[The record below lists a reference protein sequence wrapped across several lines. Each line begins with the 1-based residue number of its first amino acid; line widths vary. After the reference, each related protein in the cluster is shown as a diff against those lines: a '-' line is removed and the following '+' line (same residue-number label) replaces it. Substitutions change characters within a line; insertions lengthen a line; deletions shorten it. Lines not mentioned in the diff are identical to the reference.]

1 MAFWKLFFPKSK
13 ERRDA
18 KMEEKEM
25 NQMPDIPEE
34 LPILPLRETV
44 VYPQMLIPLVVG
56 REKSIKLVEDA
67 LAGNKIIGMCMQK
80 TPVEEPT
87 PDDIHKVGT
96 VGIIVRSLRFPD
108 NTLRLFVQGLQRIRI
123 IEFTQTEPYFKAK
136 VEVIEERV
144 EKTVEIEGLMRNLL
158 NLFQKMASLIPQ
170 FPEELI
176 INAMNIQEP
185 GKLADFIAFN
195 TNLNINEKQEI
206 LETIDIKE
214 RLQKVTYYLTREL
227 EILEIANKIQNEVK
241 NEIEKSQKEYFLR
254 QQMKAIQKELGEID
268 PREMEI
274 NELRQKLQEAKLP
287 PEAMKEAERELERL
301 ALMPPGSA
309 EYTVTRTYLDWLISL
324 PWAKSTED
332 NLDIKRAEEILNED
346 HYDLEK
352 VKERIL
358 EYLAVRKLKSDMK
371 GPILCFVGP
380 PGVGKTSLGKSIAR
394 ALGRK
399 FVRIS
404 LGGIRD
410 EAEIRGHRRTYVGA
424 LPGRIIQGMRKAES
438 NNPVFMLDEIDKLGA
453 DFRGDP
459 SAALLEVLDPE
470 QNNSFVDNYLGVPF
484 DLSKVMFIATANV
497 LYTIPP
503 ALLDRM
509 EVIELPGYTEY
520 QKLGIAK
527 GFLIPRQLK
536 EHGLEN
542 YQIEFTDEAIK
553 KIIREYTREAG
564 VRNLER
570 EIASIIRK
578 IAKGIAEGSI
588 SDKVIVDK
596 EDIPKYLGPEKYTF
610 GMKGEKD
617 EVGVATGL
625 AWTEAG
631 GDILFVEALVVE
643 GKGNLILT
651 GKLGE
656 VMQES
661 AKTALSY
668 VRSKLKDLN
677 VSYEILEKSDIHVHV
692 PSGAIP
698 KDGPS
703 AGVTIATAIASA
715 LTKRPVKKDIGMTGE
730 ITLRGKVLPVGGIRE
745 KVLAAHRAGLTAV
758 IMPKENQKDLE
769 EIPEEVKKDLTFYF
783 VEHADEVLNLAILE
797 VKEYAEQRDPERA
810 G

>member
-1 MAFWKLFFPKSK
+1 MQ
-13 ERRDA
+13 
-18 KMEEKEM
+18 EKEL
-25 NQMPDIPEE
+25 NQTQDIPEI

-44 VYPQMLIPLVVG
+44 VYPQMLIPLIVG

-67 LAGNKIIGMCMQK
+67 LAGNKLIGMCMQK
-80 TPVEEPT
+80 TPIEDPT
-87 PDDIHKVGT
+87 PDDIHRIGT
-96 VGIIVRSLRFPD
+96 VGIIVRSLKFPD
-108 NTLRLFVQGLQRIRI
+108 NTLRLFVQGLQRIRVVEF
-123 IEFTQTEPYFKAK
+123 IETEPYFKAK
-136 VEVIEERV
+136 VEVIEEKV
-144 EKTVEIEGLMRNLL
+144 EKTVEIEGMMRNLL

-170 FPEELI
+170 FPEELL

-185 GKLADFIAFN
+185 GRLADFIAFN

-438 NNPVFMLDEIDKLGA
+438 NNPVFMLDEIDKLGS

-459 SAALLEVLDPE
+459 AAALLEVLDPE
-470 QNNSFVDNYLGVPF
+470 QNNAFVDNYLGVPF

-520 QKLGIAK
+520 QKMGIAK

-542 YQIEFTDEAIK
+542 EQIEFTDDAIR

-588 SDKVIVDK
+588 TEKVLVK
-596 EDIPKYLGPEKYTF
+596 AEDISKYLGPERYTF

-617 EVGVATGL
+617 EIGVATGL

-668 VRSKLKDLN
+668 VRSRLKDLN
-677 VSYEILEKSDIHVHV
+677 VSYELLEKSDIHVHV

-715 LTKRPVKKDIGMTGE
+715 LTRKPVKKDIGMTGE

-758 IMPKENQKDLE
+758 IMPKENKKDLE
-769 EIPEEVKKDLTFYF
+769 EIPEEVKKEMTFYF
-783 VEHADEVLNLAILE
+783 VEHADEVLNLALLE
-797 VKEYAEQRDPERA
+797 VRESAEQRNPERIR
-810 G
+810 

>member
-1 MAFWKLFFPKSK
+1 
-13 ERRDA
+13 
-18 KMEEKEM
+18 MEEKEI
-25 NQMPDIPEE
+25 NQTQDIPEI

-44 VYPQMLIPLVVG
+44 VYPQMLIPLIVG

-67 LAGNKIIGMCMQK
+67 LSGNKLIGMCMQK

-87 PDDIHKVGT
+87 PDDINKIGT
-96 VGIIVRSLRFPD
+96 VGIIVRSLKFPD

-123 IEFTQTEPYFKAK
+123 VEFIQTEPYFKAK
-136 VEVIEERV
+136 IELIEEKI

-170 FPEELI
+170 FPEELL

-185 GKLADFIAFN
+185 GRLADFIAFN

-301 ALMPPGSA
+301 SLMPPGSA

-332 NLDIKRAEEILNED
+332 NLDIKKAEEVLNED

-438 NNPVFMLDEIDKLGA
+438 SNPVFMLDEIDKLGS

-470 QNNSFVDNYLGVPF
+470 QNNAFVDNYLAVPF

-509 EVIELPGYTEY
+509 EIIELPGYTEY

-536 EHGLEN
+536 EHGLEEDKV
-542 YQIEFTDEAIK
+542 EFKEEAIK

-588 SDKVIVDK
+588 TEKVIINP
-596 EDIPKYLGPEKYTF
+596 ENIPKYLGPEKYSF

-617 EVGVATGL
+617 EIGVATGL

-631 GDILFVEALVVE
+631 GDILFVEALVVD
-643 GKGNLILT
+643 GRGNLILT

-677 VSYEILEKSDIHVHV
+677 VNYEILEKSDIHVHV

-745 KVLAAHRAGLTAV
+745 KVLAAHRAGLTSV

-769 EIPEEVKKDLTFYF
+769 EIPEEVKKDMTFYF
-783 VEHADEVLNLAILE
+783 VEHADEVLNLALLE
-797 VKEYAEQRDPERA
+797 VKDNVEQRNVERIR
-810 G
+810 

>member
-553 KIIREYTREAG
+553 KIIREHTREAG
-564 VRNLER
+564 VRNLKEKLLLLLER
-570 EIASIIRK
+570 LQ
-578 IAKGIAEGSI
+578 
-588 SDKVIVDK
+588 KVSQK
-596 EDIPKYLGPEKYTF
+596 E
-610 GMKGEKD
+610 
-617 EVGVATGL
+617 
-625 AWTEAG
+625 
-631 GDILFVEALVVE
+631 
-643 GKGNLILT
+643 
-651 GKLGE
+651 
-656 VMQES
+656 
-661 AKTALSY
+661 
-668 VRSKLKDLN
+668 
-677 VSYEILEKSDIHVHV
+677 
-692 PSGAIP
+692 
-698 KDGPS
+698 
-703 AGVTIATAIASA
+703 
-715 LTKRPVKKDIGMTGE
+715 
-730 ITLRGKVLPVGGIRE
+730 
-745 KVLAAHRAGLTAV
+745 VLA
-758 IMPKENQKDLE
+758 IK
-769 EIPEEVKKDLTFYF
+769 
-783 VEHADEVLNLAILE
+783 
-797 VKEYAEQRDPERA
+797 
-810 G
+810 

>member
-1 MAFWKLFFPKSK
+1 
-13 ERRDA
+13 
-18 KMEEKEM
+18 MEEREL
-25 NQMPDIPEE
+25 NQTQDIPEV

-44 VYPQMLIPLVVG
+44 VYPQMLIPLIVG
-56 REKSIKLVEDA
+56 KEKSIRLVEDA
-67 LAGNKIIGMCMQK
+67 LSGNKLIGMCMQK
-80 TPVEEPT
+80 TPVEDPT
-87 PDDIHKVGT
+87 PDDIYRIGT

-108 NTLRLFVQGLQRIRI
+108 NTLRLFVQGLQRIRV
-123 IEFTQTEPYFKAK
+123 IEFLETEPYFKAK
-136 VEVIEERV
+136 VEVIEEKV
-144 EKTVEIEGLMRNLL
+144 EKTVEIEGMMRNLL

-170 FPEELI
+170 FPEELL

-185 GKLADFIAFN
+185 GRLADFIAFN

-206 LETIDIKE
+206 LETIDVKE

-301 ALMPPGSA
+301 SLMPPGSA

-324 PWAKSTED
+324 PWAISTED

-424 LPGRIIQGMRKAES
+424 LPGRIIQGIRKAES
-438 NNPVFMLDEIDKLGA
+438 NNPVFMLDEIDKLGS

-470 QNNSFVDNYLGVPF
+470 QNNAFVDNYLGVPF

-520 QKLGIAK
+520 QKMGIAK

-536 EHGLEN
+536 EHGLEKE
-542 YQIEFTDEAIK
+542 QIEFSDDAIR

-578 IAKGIAEGSI
+578 VAKGIAEGSI
-588 SDKVIVDK
+588 TEKVIVK
-596 EDIPKYLGPEKYTF
+596 VEDVPKYLGPEKYTY

-677 VSYEILEKSDIHVHV
+677 VSYELLEKSDIHVHV

-715 LTKRPVKKDIGMTGE
+715 LTRRPVKKDIGMTGE

-758 IMPKENQKDLE
+758 IMPKENKKDLE
-769 EIPEEVKKDLTFYF
+769 EIPEEVKKEITFYF
-783 VEHADEVLNLAILE
+783 VEHADEVLNLALLE
-797 VKEYAEQRDPERA
+797 VKESAEQRNPERI

>member
-1 MAFWKLFFPKSK
+1 
-13 ERRDA
+13 
-18 KMEEKEM
+18 MEEKEM

>member
-1 MAFWKLFFPKSK
+1 
-13 ERRDA
+13 
-18 KMEEKEM
+18 MEEREI
-25 NQMPDIPEE
+25 NQTQDIPEI

-44 VYPQMLIPLVVG
+44 VYPQMLIPLIVG
-56 REKSIKLVEDA
+56 REKSIKLVEEA
-67 LAGNKIIGMCMQK
+67 LSGNKLIGMCMQK
-80 TPVEEPT
+80 TPIEEPT
-87 PDDIHKVGT
+87 PDDINKIGT
-96 VGIIVRSLRFPD
+96 VGIIVRSLKFPD
-108 NTLRLFVQGLQRIRI
+108 NTLRLFVQGLQRIKI
-123 IEFTQTEPYFKAK
+123 IEFIQTEPYFKAK
-136 VEVIEERV
+136 IELIEEKI

-170 FPEELI
+170 FPEELL

-185 GKLADFIAFN
+185 GRLADFIAFN

-206 LETIDIKE
+206 LETIDVKE

-301 ALMPPGSA
+301 SLMPPGSA

-332 NLDIKRAEEILNED
+332 NLDIKKAEEVLNED

-438 NNPVFMLDEIDKLGA
+438 NNPVFMLDEIDKLGS

-470 QNNSFVDNYLGVPF
+470 QNNAFVDNYLAVPF

-536 EHGLEN
+536 EHGLEEDKV
-542 YQIEFTDEAIK
+542 EFKEETIK

-570 EIASIIRK
+570 EIAGIIRK

-588 SDKVIVDK
+588 TEKVIINP
-596 EDIPKYLGPEKYTF
+596 EDIPKYLGPEKYSF

-617 EVGVATGL
+617 EIGVATGL

-643 GKGNLILT
+643 GRGNLILT

-677 VSYEILEKSDIHVHV
+677 VNYEILEKSDIHVHV

-715 LTKRPVKKDIGMTGE
+715 LTKRPVRKDIGMTGE

-745 KVLAAHRAGLTAV
+745 KVLAAHRAGLTSV

-769 EIPEEVKKDLTFYF
+769 EIPEEVRRDMTFYF
-783 VEHADEVLNLAILE
+783 VEYADEVLNLALLE
-797 VKEYAEQRDPERA
+797 VKDNVEQRNVERI

>member
-1 MAFWKLFFPKSK
+1 MQ
-13 ERRDA
+13 
-18 KMEEKEM
+18 EKEL
-25 NQMPDIPEE
+25 NQTQDIPEI

-44 VYPQMLIPLVVG
+44 VYPQMLIPLIVG

-67 LAGNKIIGMCMQK
+67 LAGNKLIGMCMQK
-80 TPVEEPT
+80 TPIEDPT
-87 PDDIHKVGT
+87 PDDIHRIGT
-96 VGIIVRSLRFPD
+96 VGIIVRSLKFPD
-108 NTLRLFVQGLQRIRI
+108 NTLRLFVQGLQRIRVVEF
-123 IEFTQTEPYFKAK
+123 IETEPYFKAK
-136 VEVIEERV
+136 VEVIEEKV
-144 EKTVEIEGLMRNLL
+144 EKTVEIEGMMRNLL

-170 FPEELI
+170 FPEELL

-185 GKLADFIAFN
+185 GRLADFIAFN

-438 NNPVFMLDEIDKLGA
+438 NNPVFMLDEIDKLGS

-459 SAALLEVLDPE
+459 AAALLEVLDPE
-470 QNNSFVDNYLGVPF
+470 QNNAFVDNYLGVPF

-520 QKLGIAK
+520 QKMGIAK

-542 YQIEFTDEAIK
+542 EQIEFTDDAIR

-588 SDKVIVDK
+588 TEKVLVK
-596 EDIPKYLGPEKYTF
+596 AEDISKYLGPEIYTF

-617 EVGVATGL
+617 EIGVATGL

-668 VRSKLKDLN
+668 VRSRIKDLN
-677 VSYEILEKSDIHVHV
+677 VSYELLEKSDIHVHV

-715 LTKRPVKKDIGMTGE
+715 LTRKPVKKDIGMTGE

-758 IMPKENQKDLE
+758 IMPKENKKDLE
-769 EIPEEVKKDLTFYF
+769 EIPEEVKKEMTFYF
-783 VEHADEVLNLAILE
+783 VEHADEVLNLALLE
-797 VKEYAEQRDPERA
+797 VRESAEQRNPERIR
-810 G
+810 

>member
-1 MAFWKLFFPKSK
+1 MDEQELKNI
-13 ERRDA
+13 E
-18 KMEEKEM
+18 
-25 NQMPDIPEE
+25 NIPEI

-56 REKSIKLVEDA
+56 REKSLKLIEDA
-67 LAGNKIIGMCMQK
+67 ISSNKLLGLCMQK
-80 TPVEEPT
+80 SPIEEPSF
-87 PDDIHKVGT
+87 DDIHRIGT
-96 VGIIVRSLRFPD
+96 VGIIVRMLRFPD
-108 NTLRLFVQGLQRIRI
+108 NTIRLFVQGLQRIK
-123 IEFTQTEPYFKAK
+123 IEQFVQSDPYFKAK
-136 VEVIEERV
+136 ISIISESY
-144 EKTVEIEGLMRNLL
+144 EKTIEIEGAMRNLIS
-158 NLFQKMASLIPQ
+158 LFQKMASLIPQ
-170 FPEELI
+170 FPEELL
-176 INAMNIQEP
+176 INAMNIQDP
-185 GKLADFIAFN
+185 GRLADFIAFN
-195 TNLNINEKQEI
+195 ININVNEKQEI

-214 RLQKVTYYLTREL
+214 RLQKLTYFLTREI
-227 EILEIANKIQNEVK
+227 EILEIANKIQNDVK
-241 NEIEKSQKEYFLR
+241 NEIEKSQREYFLR

-268 PREMEI
+268 PREMEV
-274 NELRQKLQEAKLP
+274 NELRQKLQDAKLP

-301 ALMPPGSA
+301 AQMPPASA
-309 EYTVTRTYLDWLISL
+309 EYTVTRTYLDWMISL
-324 PWAKSTED
+324 PWSKSTID
-332 NLDIKRAEEILNED
+332 NLDIQKAAQVLDED
-346 HYDLEK
+346 HYNLEK
-352 VKERIL
+352 IKERIL
-358 EYLAVRKLKSDMK
+358 EYLAVRKMKEDMK

-438 NNPVFMLDEIDKLGA
+438 NNPIFMLDEIDKIGT

-459 SAALLEVLDPE
+459 AAALLEVLDPE
-470 QNNSFVDNYLGVPF
+470 QNNNFVDNYLGVPF
-484 DLSKVMFIATANV
+484 DLSKVMFITTANV

-509 EVIELPGYTEY
+509 EVLELPGYTELE
-520 QKLGIAK
+520 KIGIAK
-527 GFLIPRQLK
+527 GYLIPRQLK
-536 EHGLEN
+536 EHGLDQN
-542 YQIEFTDEAIK
+542 RLEFEESAIK

-570 EIASIIRK
+570 EIATICRK
-578 IAKGIAEGSI
+578 VAKGYAEGSI
-588 SDKVIVDK
+588 TDKVIIDD
-596 EDIPKYLGPEKYTF
+596 ENTNKYLGPSRYTY
-610 GMKGEKD
+610 GLKGEKD

-631 GDILFVEALVVE
+631 GDVLFVEVLVVE
-643 GKGNLILT
+643 GKGSLILT

-668 VRSKLKDLN
+668 VRSKSKDLN
-677 VSYEILEKSDIHVHV
+677 ISYEIFEKSDVHIHL

-703 AGVTIATAIASA
+703 AGITIATALASA
-715 LTKRPVKKDIGMTGE
+715 FTGRPVKKDIGMTGE

-745 KVLAAHRAGLTAV
+745 KVLAAHRAGLTSV
-758 IMPKENQKDLE
+758 IMPKENEKDLE
-769 EIPEEVKKDLTFYF
+769 EIPEQVKKELKFYFVEQADEVLQLALLEVKKDDVKRKLK
-783 VEHADEVLNLAILE
+783 EVRE
-797 VKEYAEQRDPERA
+797 S
-810 G
+810 

>member
-67 LAGNKIIGMCMQK
+67 LASNKIIGMCMQK

-87 PDDIHKVGT
+87 PDDIHRVGT

-123 IEFTQTEPYFKAK
+123 IEFTQIEPYFKAK

>member
-1 MAFWKLFFPKSK
+1 
-13 ERRDA
+13 
-18 KMEEKEM
+18 MEEKEM

-67 LAGNKIIGMCMQK
+67 LASNKIIGMCMQK

-87 PDDIHKVGT
+87 PDDIHRVGT

-677 VSYEILEKSDIHVHV
+677 VSYEILEKSDIHIHV

>member
-1 MAFWKLFFPKSK
+1 MDEQELKNLP
-13 ERRDA
+13 E
-18 KMEEKEM
+18 
-25 NQMPDIPEE
+25 IPEI

-56 REKSIKLVEDA
+56 REKSLKLIEDA
-67 LAGNKIIGMCMQK
+67 AAGNKIIGLCMQK

-87 PDDIHKVGT
+87 YDDIHRIGT
-96 VGIIVRSLRFPD
+96 AGIIVRMLRFPD
-108 NTLRLFVQGLQRIRI
+108 NTIRLFVQGLQRIK
-123 IEFTQTEPYFKAK
+123 IEEFIQSEPYFKAK
-136 VEVIEERV
+136 VSLIKETY
-144 EKTVEIEGLMRNLL
+144 EKTIEIEGAMRNIIS
-158 NLFQKMASLIPQ
+158 LFQRMASLIPQ
-170 FPEELI
+170 FPEELL
-176 INAMNIQEP
+176 INAMNIQDP
-185 GKLADFIAFN
+185 GRLADFIAFN
-195 TNLNINEKQEI
+195 LNINVNEKQEI

-214 RLQKVTYYLTREL
+214 RLQKVTFYLNREI
-227 EILEIANKIQNEVK
+227 EILEIANKIQNDVK
-241 NEIEKSQKEYFLR
+241 NEIEKSQREYFLR

-268 PREMEI
+268 PREMEV

-301 ALMPPGSA
+301 AQMPPGSA
-309 EYTVTRTYLDWLISL
+309 EYTVTRTYLDWMISL
-324 PWAKSTED
+324 PWSKSTVD
-332 NLDIKRAEEILNED
+332 NLDIQKAKEVLDED
-346 HYDLEK
+346 HYNLEK

-358 EYLAVRKLKSDMK
+358 EYLAVRKLKEDMK

-424 LPGRIIQGMRKAES
+424 LPGRIIQGIRKAES
-438 NNPVFMLDEIDKLGA
+438 NNPVFMLDEIDKIGT

-459 SAALLEVLDPE
+459 AAALLEVLDPE

-509 EVIELPGYTEY
+509 EILELPGYTEIE
-520 QKLGIAK
+520 KIGIAK

-536 EHGLEN
+536 EHGLSEE
-542 YQIEFTDEAIK
+542 QLSFEEDAIR

-570 EIASIIRK
+570 EIASICRK
-578 IAKGIAEGSI
+578 VAKGYAEGSI
-588 SDKVIVDK
+588 TEKVVIT
-596 EDIPKYLGPEKYTF
+596 EEEIPKYLGVPKYTY

-617 EVGVATGL
+617 EIGVATGL

-643 GKGNLILT
+643 GRGNLILT

-661 AKTALSY
+661 AKAALSY
-668 VRSKLKDLN
+668 VRSKAKDLN
-677 VSYEILEKSDIHVHV
+677 INYEIFEKSDIHIHV

-703 AGVTIATAIASA
+703 AGVTIATALASA

-745 KVLAAHRAGLTAV
+745 KVLAAHRAGLSAV
-758 IMPKENQKDLE
+758 IMPKENEKDLE
-769 EIPEEVKKDLTFYF
+769 EIPEIVKKELKFYF
-783 VEHADEVLNLAILE
+783 VEHADEVLNLALLE
-797 VKEYAEQRDPERA
+797 VKASDTERKPEEVR
-810 G
+810 GS

>member
-1 MAFWKLFFPKSK
+1 
-13 ERRDA
+13 
-18 KMEEKEM
+18 MEEKEM

-274 NELRQKLQEAKLP
+274 NELKQKLQEAKLP

-631 GDILFVEALVVE
+631 GDILFVEALIVE

>member
-1 MAFWKLFFPKSK
+1 MQ
-13 ERRDA
+13 
-18 KMEEKEM
+18 EKEL
-25 NQMPDIPEE
+25 NQTQDIPEI

-44 VYPQMLIPLVVG
+44 VYPQMLIPLIVG

-67 LAGNKIIGMCMQK
+67 LAGNKLIGMCMQK
-80 TPVEEPT
+80 TPIEDPT
-87 PDDIHKVGT
+87 PDDIHKIGT
-96 VGIIVRSLRFPD
+96 VGIIVRSLKFPD
-108 NTLRLFVQGLQRIRI
+108 NTLRLFVQGLQRIRVVEF
-123 IEFTQTEPYFKAK
+123 IETEPYFKAK
-136 VEVIEERV
+136 VEVIEEKA
-144 EKTVEIEGLMRNLL
+144 EKTVEIEGMMRNLL

-170 FPEELI
+170 FPEELL

-185 GKLADFIAFN
+185 GRLADFIAFN

-438 NNPVFMLDEIDKLGA
+438 NNPVFMLDEIDKLGS

-459 SAALLEVLDPE
+459 AAALLEVLDPE
-470 QNNSFVDNYLGVPF
+470 QNNAFVDNYLGVPF

-520 QKLGIAK
+520 QKMGIAK

-542 YQIEFTDEAIK
+542 EQIEFTDDAIR

-588 SDKVIVDK
+588 TEKVLVK
-596 EDIPKYLGPEKYTF
+596 AEDISKYLGPERYTF

-617 EVGVATGL
+617 EIGVATGL

-668 VRSKLKDLN
+668 VRSRLKDLN
-677 VSYEILEKSDIHVHV
+677 VSYELLEKSDIHVHV

-715 LTKRPVKKDIGMTGE
+715 LTRKPVKKDIGMTGE

-758 IMPKENQKDLE
+758 IMPKENKKDLE
-769 EIPEEVKKDLTFYF
+769 EIPEEVKKEMTFYF
-783 VEHADEVLNLAILE
+783 VEHADEVLNLALLE
-797 VKEYAEQRDPERA
+797 VRESAEQRNPERIR
-810 G
+810 

>member
-1 MAFWKLFFPKSK
+1 
-13 ERRDA
+13 
-18 KMEEKEM
+18 MEEKEL
-25 NQMPDIPEE
+25 NQTQDIPEI

-44 VYPQMLIPLVVG
+44 VYPQMLIPLIVG

-67 LAGNKIIGMCMQK
+67 LVGNKLIGMCMQK
-80 TPVEEPT
+80 TPIEDPT
-87 PDDIHKVGT
+87 PDDIHRIGT

-108 NTLRLFVQGLQRIRI
+108 NTLRLFVQGLQRIRVVEF
-123 IEFTQTEPYFKAK
+123 IETEPYFKAK
-136 VEVIEERV
+136 VEVIEEKV
-144 EKTVEIEGLMRNLL
+144 EKTVEIEGMMRNLL

-170 FPEELI
+170 FPEELL

-185 GKLADFIAFN
+185 GRLADFIAFN

-301 ALMPPGSA
+301 SLMPPGSA

-324 PWAKSTED
+324 PWAKFTED

-438 NNPVFMLDEIDKLGA
+438 NNPVFMLDEIDKLGS

-459 SAALLEVLDPE
+459 AAALLEVLDPE
-470 QNNSFVDNYLGVPF
+470 QNNAFVDNYLGVPF

-520 QKLGIAK
+520 QKMGIAK

-542 YQIEFTDEAIK
+542 EQIEFTDDAIR

-578 IAKGIAEGSI
+578 VAKGIAEGSI
-588 SDKVIVDK
+588 TEKVVVK
-596 EDIPKYLGPEKYTF
+596 AEDISKYLGPERYTF

-617 EVGVATGL
+617 EIGVATGL

-631 GDILFVEALVVE
+631 GDILFVEALIVE

-677 VSYEILEKSDIHVHV
+677 ISYELLEKSDIHVHV

-715 LTKRPVKKDIGMTGE
+715 LTRKPVKKDIGMTGE

-758 IMPKENQKDLE
+758 IMPKENKKDLE
-769 EIPEEVKKDLTFYF
+769 EIPEEVKKEMTFYF
-783 VEHADEVLNLAILE
+783 VEHADEVLNLALLE
-797 VKEYAEQRDPERA
+797 VRESAEQRNPERI

>member
-1 MAFWKLFFPKSK
+1 
-13 ERRDA
+13 
-18 KMEEKEM
+18 MEEKEI
-25 NQMPDIPEE
+25 NQTQDIPEI

-44 VYPQMLIPLVVG
+44 VYPQMLIPLIVG

-67 LAGNKIIGMCMQK
+67 LSGNKLIGMCMQK

-87 PDDIHKVGT
+87 PDDINKIGT
-96 VGIIVRSLRFPD
+96 VGIIVRSLKFPD

-123 IEFTQTEPYFKAK
+123 VEFIQTEPYFKAK
-136 VEVIEERV
+136 IELIEEKI

-170 FPEELI
+170 FPEELL

-185 GKLADFIAFN
+185 GRLADFIAFN

-301 ALMPPGSA
+301 SLMPPGSA

-332 NLDIKRAEEILNED
+332 NLDIKKAEEVLNED

-438 NNPVFMLDEIDKLGA
+438 NNPVFMLDEIDKLGS

-470 QNNSFVDNYLGVPF
+470 QNNAFVDNYLAVPF

-509 EVIELPGYTEY
+509 EIIELPGYTEY

-536 EHGLEN
+536 EHGLEEDKV
-542 YQIEFTDEAIK
+542 EFKEEAIK

-588 SDKVIVDK
+588 TEKVIINS
-596 EDIPKYLGPEKYTF
+596 ENIPKYLGPEKYSF

-617 EVGVATGL
+617 EIGVATGL

-631 GDILFVEALVVE
+631 GDILFVEALVVD
-643 GKGNLILT
+643 GRGNLILT

-677 VSYEILEKSDIHVHV
+677 VNYEILEKSDIHVHV

-745 KVLAAHRAGLTAV
+745 KVLAAHRAGLTSV

-769 EIPEEVKKDLTFYF
+769 EIPEEVKKDMTFYF
-783 VEHADEVLNLAILE
+783 VEHADEVLNLALLE
-797 VKEYAEQRDPERA
+797 VKDNVEQRNVERI

>member
-1 MAFWKLFFPKSK
+1 
-13 ERRDA
+13 
-18 KMEEKEM
+18 MEEKEM

-87 PDDIHKVGT
+87 PDDIHRIGT

-136 VEVIEERV
+136 VEVIEEKV

-438 NNPVFMLDEIDKLGA
+438 NNPIFMLDEIDKLGA

-459 SAALLEVLDPE
+459 AAALLEVLDPE

-509 EVIELPGYTEY
+509 EVLEIPGYTEY

-588 SDKVIVDK
+588 TDKVIVDK

-769 EIPEEVKKDLTFYF
+769 EIPEEVKNELTFYF
-783 VEHADEVLNLAILE
+783 VEHADEVLNLALLG
-797 VKEYAEQRDPERA
+797 VKEYAEQRDPERT

>member
-1 MAFWKLFFPKSK
+1 
-13 ERRDA
+13 
-18 KMEEKEM
+18 MEEREL
-25 NQMPDIPEE
+25 NQTQDIPEV

-44 VYPQMLIPLVVG
+44 VYPQMLIPLIVG
-56 REKSIKLVEDA
+56 REKSIRLVEDA
-67 LAGNKIIGMCMQK
+67 LSGNKLIGMCMQK
-80 TPVEEPT
+80 TPVEDPT
-87 PDDIHKVGT
+87 PDDIYRIGT

-108 NTLRLFVQGLQRIRI
+108 NTLRLFVQGLQRIRV
-123 IEFTQTEPYFKAK
+123 IEFLETEPYFKAK
-136 VEVIEERV
+136 VEVIEEKV
-144 EKTVEIEGLMRNLL
+144 EKTVEIEGMMRNLL

-170 FPEELI
+170 FPEELL

-185 GKLADFIAFN
+185 GRLADFIAFN

-206 LETIDIKE
+206 LETIDVKE

-301 ALMPPGSA
+301 SLMPPGSA

-324 PWAKSTED
+324 PWAISTED

-424 LPGRIIQGMRKAES
+424 LPGRIIQGIRKAES
-438 NNPVFMLDEIDKLGA
+438 NNPVFMLDEIDKLGS

-470 QNNSFVDNYLGVPF
+470 QNNAFVDNYLGVPF

-520 QKLGIAK
+520 QKMGIAK

-536 EHGLEN
+536 EHGLEKE
-542 YQIEFTDEAIK
+542 QIEFSDDAIR

-578 IAKGIAEGSI
+578 VAKGIAEGSI
-588 SDKVIVDK
+588 TEKVIVK
-596 EDIPKYLGPEKYTF
+596 VEDVPKYLGPEKYTY

-668 VRSKLKDLN
+668 VRSKLKELN
-677 VSYEILEKSDIHVHV
+677 VSYELLEKSDIHVHV

-715 LTKRPVKKDIGMTGE
+715 LTRRPVKKDIGMTGE

-758 IMPKENQKDLE
+758 IMPKENKKDLE
-769 EIPEEVKKDLTFYF
+769 EIPEEVKKEITFYF
-783 VEHADEVLNLAILE
+783 VEHADEVLNLALLE
-797 VKEYAEQRDPERA
+797 VKESAEQRNPERI

>member
-1 MAFWKLFFPKSK
+1 MAFWRLFFLKSK
-13 ERRDA
+13 ERREN
-18 KMEEKEM
+18 MEEREL
-25 NQMPDIPEE
+25 NQTQDIPEV

-44 VYPQMLIPLVVG
+44 VYPQMLIPLIVG
-56 REKSIKLVEDA
+56 REKSIRLVEDA
-67 LAGNKIIGMCMQK
+67 LSGNKLIGMCMQK
-80 TPVEEPT
+80 TPVEDPT
-87 PDDIHKVGT
+87 PDDIYRIGT

-108 NTLRLFVQGLQRIRI
+108 NTLRLFVQGLQRIRV
-123 IEFTQTEPYFKAK
+123 IEFLETEPYFKAK
-136 VEVIEERV
+136 VEVIEEKV
-144 EKTVEIEGLMRNLL
+144 EKTVEIEGMMRNLL

-170 FPEELI
+170 FPEELL

-185 GKLADFIAFN
+185 GRLADFIAFN

-206 LETIDIKE
+206 LETIDVKE

-301 ALMPPGSA
+301 SLMPPGSA

-324 PWAKSTED
+324 PWAISTED

-424 LPGRIIQGMRKAES
+424 LPGRIIQGIRKAES
-438 NNPVFMLDEIDKLGA
+438 NNPVFMLDEIDKLGS

-459 SAALLEVLDPE
+459 AAALLEVLDPE
-470 QNNSFVDNYLGVPF
+470 QNNAFVDNYLGVPF

-520 QKLGIAK
+520 QKMGIAK

-536 EHGLEN
+536 EHGLEKE
-542 YQIEFTDEAIK
+542 QIEFSDDAIR

-578 IAKGIAEGSI
+578 VAKGIAEGSI
-588 SDKVIVDK
+588 TEKVIVK
-596 EDIPKYLGPEKYTF
+596 VEDVPKYLGPEKYTY

-677 VSYEILEKSDIHVHV
+677 VSYELLEKADIHVHV

-715 LTKRPVKKDIGMTGE
+715 LTRRPVKKDIGMTGE

-758 IMPKENQKDLE
+758 IMPKENKKDLE
-769 EIPEEVKKDLTFYF
+769 EIPEEVKKEITFYF
-783 VEHADEVLNLAILE
+783 VEHADEVLNLALLE
-797 VKEYAEQRDPERA
+797 VKESAEQRNPERI